1 MKIIPKKEDLSVD
14 AIAIIGLCDCL
25 SGYEVID
32 DSNREI
38 YEDLVV
44 ALYKYIKDKR
54 IRSEYHLY
62 SSTDFDEDL
71 FKKFGILDIEH
82 IQRQFKRNRRWAV
95 EKSIDTLIGLPEV
108 KAKEIVIK
116 LLGTDEEKRN
126 LRGDFVVAANLGLSL
141 DTNIVEGIKEGFGK
155 SLLGENFDKVNAVI
169 EDRKSLEDKQEV
181 VADDSSCILEPKVTD

>member
-1 MKIIPKKEDLSVD
+1 
-14 AIAIIGLCDCL
+14 
-25 SGYEVID
+25 
-32 DSNREI
+32 
-38 YEDLVV
+38 
-44 ALYKYIKDKR
+44 
-54 IRSEYHLY
+54 
-62 SSTDFDEDL
+62 
-71 FKKFGILDIEH
+71 
-82 IQRQFKRNRRWAV
+82 
-95 EKSIDTLIGLPEV
+95 LIGLPEV